1 MSCDNPD
8 LDDRS
13 TKVKFKEELVD
24 YEPSLTEDDVNSI
37 ESDVDNVF
45 VEAEVEKQNLE
56 KQQTCTDNNV
66 IISGPNI
73 LDLHLYDAIQLEDE
87 AGEVD
92 EESVNSD
99 SDSPETLEAVED
111 AIENFLETSRSN
123 EFAITTKSEGEG
135 EEEEEDEEKY
145 DVPKK
150 LKEKKTKKYFQK
162 RFWNQNHNN
171 VDCKSHCIEKLDF
184 GLNLSINKL
193 QIHEKPASCPTL
205 KLQERKCC
213 EKNKI
218 RNPQTLPCY
227 SGFRSEYGLSL
238 LQLERRERRKE
249 IIRMKEERR
258 KKLMEE
264 FKERKKQQNEE
275 VFCQWLR
282 EVAKRKRQKE
292 NENARILKTK
302 ENFSPTV
309 INFPSRQ
316 EKTKERPKTSGD
328 LIPSHGIKR
337 TKRPRTSSACV
348 YIQVP
353 DNVLKRGLNIGNILV
368 SSKNVDSNTSMH
380 VLTVS

>member
-162 RFWNQNHNN
+162 
-171 VDCKSHCIEKLDF
+171 DF
-184 GLNLSINKL
+184 GI
-193 QIHEKPASCPTL
+193 
-205 KLQERKCC
+205 
-213 EKNKI
+213 KI
-218 RNPQTLPCY
+218 IT
-227 SGFRSEYGLSL
+227 
-238 LQLERRERRKE
+238 
-249 IIRMKEERR
+249 
-258 KKLMEE
+258 
-264 FKERKKQQNEE
+264 
-275 VFCQWLR
+275 
-282 EVAKRKRQKE
+282 
-292 NENARILKTK
+292 T
-302 ENFSPTV
+302 
-309 INFPSRQ
+309 
-316 EKTKERPKTSGD
+316 
-328 LIPSHGIKR
+328 
-337 TKRPRTSSACV
+337 
-348 YIQVP
+348 
-353 DNVLKRGLNIGNILV
+353 
-368 SSKNVDSNTSMH
+368 
-380 VLTVS
+380 